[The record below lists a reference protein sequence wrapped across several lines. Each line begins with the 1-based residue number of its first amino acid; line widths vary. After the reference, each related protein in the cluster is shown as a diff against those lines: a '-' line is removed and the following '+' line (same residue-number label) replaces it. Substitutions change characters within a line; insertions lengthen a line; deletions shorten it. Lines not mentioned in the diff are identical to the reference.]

1 MKATASLLAVCVL
14 VLTGC
19 ASMSKNECRAVDWRT
34 VGYEDGVAGYS
45 GDRIAQHRKACAK
58 HGVAPD
64 LDAYR
69 AGREQGLSEFC
80 QPHNG
85 FLFGSRGGT
94 YQGVCPAELA
104 PGFVDAYE
112 TGRELYVL
120 ERRVNNAHAQI
131 AAKRRELEHLEHR
144 MADLGMLVISDKT
157 TSEDR
162 AQALIEVKQLAERYG
177 RLEAEIRELESD
189 RIRYEHELEDYRTQ
203 LAYAG

>member
-1 MKATASLLAVCVL
+1 MKATASLLAVCAL

-34 VGYEDGVAGYS
+34 IGYEDGVAGYS

-58 HGVAPD
+58 HGVTPD

-85 FLFGSRGGT
+85 FRFGSRGGT

-112 TGRELYVL
+112 AGRELYVL
-120 ERRVNNAHAQI
+120 ERRVNNAQAQI
-131 AAKRRELEHLEHR
+131 AAKRRELERLEHR
-144 MADLGMLVISDKT
+144 MADLGMLVISDET

-162 AQALIEVKQLAERYG
+162 AQALIETKQAAERYG

>member
-1 MKATASLLAVCVL
+1 MKATTSLLAVCVL

-34 VGYEDGVAGYS
+34 IGYEDGVAGYS
-45 GDRIAQHRKACAK
+45 GERIAQHRKACAK

-104 PGFVDAYE
+104 PGFVDAY
-112 TGRELYVL
+112 
-120 ERRVNNAHAQI
+120 A
-131 AAKRRELEHLEHR
+131 
-144 MADLGMLVISDKT
+144 
-157 TSEDR
+157 
-162 AQALIEVKQLAERYG
+162 
-177 RLEAEIRELESD
+177 
-189 RIRYEHELEDYRTQ
+189 
-203 LAYAG
+203 